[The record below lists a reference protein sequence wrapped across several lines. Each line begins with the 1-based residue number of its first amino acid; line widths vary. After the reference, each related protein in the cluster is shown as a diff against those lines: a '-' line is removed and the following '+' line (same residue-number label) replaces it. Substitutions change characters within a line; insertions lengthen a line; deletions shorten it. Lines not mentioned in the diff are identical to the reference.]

1 MEWIH
6 ARGIMSSASFFGAL
20 AFAVSG
26 GLTTFFAPC
35 AFPLLPGYIGYYLRQ
50 SDTDHPS
57 AIILPAFAAAGSALV
72 VLAVIGGIGSTLG
85 QVVLTRL
92 PLLEPLVG
100 AGLIILGSVML
111 TDLIPEMHIPLPE
124 RSGSTLGFS
133 LFGAGY
139 AGAAAG
145 CVVPILLG
153 VLTQALAFPPTQAA
167 IIFGGYALSVAVPLV
182 GVTFLAAAG
191 SDTWQKIGR
200 YTGHLHTIAAGLMIL
215 AGIGQLYLSIVV
227 LDAL

>member
-1 MEWIH
+1 
-6 ARGIMSSASFFGAL
+6 MSSVSFLGAFV
-20 AFAVSG
+20 FAVSG

-35 AFPLLPGYIGYYLRQ
+35 AFPLLPGYIGYYLSQ
-50 SDTDHPS
+50 TDADRP
-57 AIILPAFAAAGSALV
+57 AEVVLPAFAAAGSALA
-72 VLAVIGGIGSTLG
+72 VLAVIGGIGFSLG

-100 AGLIILGSVML
+100 AGLFVLGGLML
-111 TDLIPEMHIPLPE
+111 MDFTPEMRVPLPE

-153 VLTQALAFPPTQAA
+153 VLAQALAFPPTQAA
-167 IIFGGYALSVAVPLV
+167 IIFGGYALSVALPLV
-182 GVTFLAAAG
+182 GVTLLAATG
-191 SDTWQKIGR
+191 SDAWRSLGQ
-200 YTGHLHTIAAGLMIL
+200 YTGQLHRVAAILMII

-227 LDAL
+227 LDVLELPNIV